1 MKAIL
6 KFKLPED
13 NHEFTNA
20 VNGAKMK
27 SILWDLKEY
36 FRDRL
41 KYEELDEVQGKT
53 IQECSEHFWNLINS
67 ENIDIDS

>member
-6 KFKLPED
+6 KFNLPEE
-13 NHEFTNA
+13 NHEFSNA
-20 VNGAKMK
+20 INGSNMK
-27 SILWDLKEY
+27 SILWEMKEY
-36 FRDRL
+36 FRERL

-67 ENIDIDS
+67 ENIDLNS

>member
-6 KFKLPED
+6 KFNLPEES
-13 NHEFTNA
+13 HEFANA
-20 VNGAKMK
+20 IHGAKMK

-36 FRDRL
+36 YRSRL
-41 KYEELDEVQGKT
+41 KYEELSDIQFKT
-53 IQECSEHFWNLINS
+53 LEECSEHFWNLINS

>member
-36 FRDRL
+36 FRDEL
-41 KYEELDEVQGKT
+41 KYQDLNEVEYKT
-53 IQECSEHFWNLINS
+53 IEKASEYFWNLINS
-67 ENIDIDS
+67 ENIDLDS